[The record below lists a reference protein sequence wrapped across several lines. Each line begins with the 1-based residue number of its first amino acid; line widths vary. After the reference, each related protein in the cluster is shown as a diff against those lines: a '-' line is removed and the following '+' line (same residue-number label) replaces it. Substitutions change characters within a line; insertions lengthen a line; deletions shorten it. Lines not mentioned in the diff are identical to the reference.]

1 MSNPLHTLF
10 SLPDDGNPLI
20 FLAPMAGYTNA
31 PMRRMSNH
39 HGAAL
44 TYTEMT
50 CDRGLLN
57 ASEKTWYLLETLPD
71 EGPVVAHLYGSE
83 PDRLAEAA
91 IKVEETGRFVAIDLN
106 AGCPVHRITAC
117 GCGAALIKNPQLI
130 HDILSAMKRAV
141 KRIPITV
148 KTRLGPSPDRV
159 AIFDILAAAEAAGA
173 SALALHGRFTSQG
186 HAGPVNLPLMAEVK
200 QRAKI
205 PIIGN
210 GGICSK
216 HCAWTML
223 RETHVDA
230 LMIARAAIGNPWIFE
245 DLRTTLNTD
254 VEPVPFHPTGLRP
267 RRELD
272 EISRALNEHLQ
283 TEEAFLNSLKMKFG
297 VPRDAEAVEE
307 NITAT
312 FRCHLFRYLHGLK
325 GSSYIRGRLHELK
338 TLPTIHEAITACL
351 EREAAYRASA
361 STEKR
366 EGEVLKSAVGSSS
379 QQ

>member
-1 MSNPLHTLF
+1 MPNPLHTLF
-10 SLPDDGNPLI
+10 GLPDDGNPLI

-39 HGAAL
+39 HGAVL

-71 EGPVVAHLYGSE
+71 EGPVVAHLYGCE
-83 PDRLAEAA
+83 PDSLAEAA
-91 IKVEETGRFVAIDLN
+91 AKVEETGRFAAIDLN
-106 AGCPVHRITAC
+106 AGCPVHKITSC

-130 HDILSAMKRAV
+130 HDILAAMKKAV
-141 KRIPITV
+141 KRIPITL
-148 KTRLGPSPDRV
+148 KTRLGPSPDKI

-223 RETHVDA
+223 HETRVDA

-245 DLRTTLNTD
+245 DIRMALKDD
-254 VEPVPFHPTGLRP
+254 VEPLPYNPTGIRP

-272 EISRALNEHLQ
+272 EINRILNEHLKSEQ
-283 TEEAFLNSLKMKFG
+283 AFLNMLKKKYG
-297 VPRDAEAVEE
+297 VPRDAAAIEE
-307 NITAT
+307 NLVTT

-325 GSSYIRGRLHELK
+325 GSSYIRGRLHELQ
-338 TLPTIHEAITACL
+338 TLPAIREAVKTCL
-351 EREAAYRASA
+351 EREAAYRAA
-361 STEKR
+361 APTIK
-366 EGEVLKSAVGSSS
+366 V
-379 QQ
+379 